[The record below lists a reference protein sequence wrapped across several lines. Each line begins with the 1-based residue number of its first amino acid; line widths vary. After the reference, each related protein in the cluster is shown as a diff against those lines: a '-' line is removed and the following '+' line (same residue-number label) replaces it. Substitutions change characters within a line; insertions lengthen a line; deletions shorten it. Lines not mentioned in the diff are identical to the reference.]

1 MSKTIVSASAIASKY
16 FPPFTVMLCKLASLI
31 ADKTDIGIASFNAH
45 EKSTISTDNAFVAF
59 FVKAYVSPVP
69 SKV

>member
-1 MSKTIVSASAIASKY
+1 
-16 FPPFTVMLCKLASLI
+16 MLCKLASLI

-45 EKSTISTDNAFVAF
+45 EKSTIKIDSAFVAF
-59 FVKAYVSPVP
+59 LVKAYVSPVP